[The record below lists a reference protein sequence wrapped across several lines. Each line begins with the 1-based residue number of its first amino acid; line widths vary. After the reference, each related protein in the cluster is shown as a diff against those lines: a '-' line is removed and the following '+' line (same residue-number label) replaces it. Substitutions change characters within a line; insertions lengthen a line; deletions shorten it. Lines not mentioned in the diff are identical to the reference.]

1 MKTATDGAY
10 MAPNDD
16 LSDLLYEID
25 ERMINAA
32 SRYGDFAST
41 HEAMGVAIEEWD
53 EFRDAVRSNALGSV
67 EHECLD
73 LAAVLIRLARD
84 LRNSNYTKARSVK

>member
-1 MKTATDGAY
+1 
-10 MAPNDD
+10 MAHDD
-16 LSDLLYEID
+16 LIYEIED
-25 ERMINAA
+25 RITKAKV
-32 SRYGDFAST
+32 RYGDFAST
-41 HEAMGVAIEEWD
+41 HEALGVAVEEWD
-53 EFRDAVRSNALGSV
+53 ELRDAIRGNALGSV